1 MLPRLLELLGVRGFY
16 WVMSHLAGER
26 MLPAWGAKESK
37 EWSREKV
44 IEVREGARYFLIAN
58 IFRAAIYVF
67 PMLAAIK
74 DRATAPFWTM
84 VGIVF
89 FHGLC
94 IVLEA
99 YKALLC
105 RKHGQSLQD
114 GTWPEGQP
122 DDPPDIRLSA
132 KMDWY
137 FAPRR
142 IETDL
147 FYRILGVEA
156 FKNIVTFYV
165 ENTKLTKEERDSGR
179 KAVYVKMGSKQDKI
193 QFVRDTRVAETIHFC
208 AFLINVPVFIQGLV
222 LGIPSFVWFILPV
235 LILDI
240 YLVLLQRQHRLRM
253 WPFILRTRSLD
264 ANEA

>member
-26 MLPAWGAKESK
+26 MLPPWGAKESK
-37 EWSREKV
+37 EWSLEKV
-44 IEVREGARYFLIAN
+44 GEVKEGARYFLIAN
-58 IFRAAIYVF
+58 IGRAAIYIF

-89 FHGLC
+89 FHCLC
-94 IVLEA
+94 IILES

-105 RKHGQSLQD
+105 KRHGQALLD
-114 GTWPEGQP
+114 GRWEEGQP
-122 DDPPDIRLSA
+122 NDPPDIRLSA

-147 FYRILGVEA
+147 FYRFIGVEA

-165 ENTKLTKEERDSGR
+165 ENTKLTKEDRDNGR
-179 KAVYVKMGSKQDKI
+179 KAVYVRVGSKQDKI

-208 AFLINVPVFIQGLV
+208 ALLINVPVFVQGLA
-222 LGIPSFVWFILPV
+222 LGISSVVWFILPV

-264 ANEA
+264 AREA

>member
-1 MLPRLLELLGVRGFY
+1 MLPRLLELLGVRAFY

-26 MLPAWGAKESK
+26 MLPPWNTAESK

-44 IEVREGARYFLIAN
+44 AEVKEGARYFLIAN
-58 IFRAAIYVF
+58 LGRAAIYIF
-67 PMLAAIK
+67 PMMAAIK

-94 IVLEA
+94 ILLEV
-99 YKALLC
+99 YKNLLCKRHDKALKAGL
-105 RKHGQSLQD
+105 
-114 GTWPEGQP
+114 WIEGHP
-122 DDPPDIRLSA
+122 AEPPDIRLSQ

-142 IETDL
+142 LETEL
-147 FYRILGVEA
+147 LYRIIGVEA
-156 FKNIVTFYV
+156 FKNVVTFYV
-165 ENTKLTKEERDSGR
+165 ENTRLTREERDNGK
-179 KAVYVKMGSKQDKI
+179 KASYLKGGSKQEKI

-208 AFLINVPVFIQGLV
+208 ALLINVPVFIEGLA
-222 LGIPSFVWFILPV
+222 LNIPSVVWFILPV

-264 ANEA
+264 AREA